1 MNYQSIDWAPVPG
14 FVLVGR
20 EAREYMQEDY
30 EELSFV
36 LLGVDGRTYVCYE
49 DYCCLPQEQETV
61 VQVRLDGQVVETYHM
76 PGVGS
81 DLKGIRRLPSALALL
96 FPYFY
101 VPPVPSQ
108 PVRKT
113 EVRDCTTVV
122 TPHRVQPSRLYS
134 VARIRLLRTTRAV

>member
-1 MNYQSIDWAPVPG
+1 MPPYPTIPPNYQPPQQRQELFMNYQSIDWAPVPG

-49 DYCCLPQEQETV
+49 DCCCLPQEQETV

-81 DLKGIRRLPSALALL
+81 DLKGIRKLPSALAIL

-101 VPPVPSQ
+101 VLQIHPTRPIPTFKIPKPIFSPSGN
-108 PVRKT
+108 
-113 EVRDCTTVV
+113 
-122 TPHRVQPSRLYS
+122 
-134 VARIRLLRTTRAV
+134 